1 MRSPNT
7 LAYPR
12 DRFRW
17 MEFPMRR
24 PLVALLSVAAL
35 LMTAACGDSN
45 DNPAPAAPGQ
55 PDKVNTGVIA
65 IVDVAPIYL
74 GKQKGFF
81 SKRNIDLTLT
91 TAQGGAAIVPAV
103 LSGQYQFGFSNT
115 ISLLLGKSQNAPLKV
130 VCNGNNSTG
139 VDGKDFAGLFVK
151 ADSPIKSPKD
161 LAGKTVAA
169 NTLKNIVETSVKASV
184 KKDGGDAAAV
194 KFSELPFPE
203 QQPALEAGRVDAVFL
218 VEPFQQAAVAAGLRK
233 IASSYVDAAPNLT
246 VAMYF
251 TSNQLIAS
259 KPDLVT
265 RFTEAMKESL
275 AYADAH
281 GDEVR
286 DALGTYTKISP
297 EVRAALTL
305 PKWPA
310 DINKAS
316 VESLADAAVADGL
329 IAEKPD
335 VASLLP

>member
-1 MRSPNT
+1 
-7 LAYPR
+7 
-12 DRFRW
+12 
-17 MEFPMRR
+17 MRR
-24 PLVALLSVAAL
+24 PFVVLLTVAAML
-35 LMTAACGDSN
+35 AATACGSSKKTT
-45 DNPAPAAPGQ
+45 PPAPGQ

-74 GKQKGFF
+74 GKEKGFF

-103 LSGQYQFGFSNT
+103 ISGQYQFGFSNT
-115 ISLLLGKSQNAPLKV
+115 ISLLLGASQNVPVKV

-151 ADSPIKSPKD
+151 ADSPVKSPKD

-169 NTLKNIVETSVKASV
+169 NTLKNIVDTSVRASV
-184 KKDGGDAAAV
+184 RKDGGDPAAV
-194 KFSELPFPE
+194 KFVELPFPE
-203 QQPALEAGRVDAVFL
+203 QVAALQAGRVDAIFV
-218 VEPFQQAAVAAGLRK
+218 VEPFQQAAVAAGARK

-251 TSNQLIAS
+251 TSKQLAGS
-259 KPDLVT
+259 NPDLVK

-275 AYADAH
+275 AYADSH
-281 GDEVR
+281 PDEAR
-286 DALGTYTKISP
+286 DVLATYTKITP

-310 DINKAS
+310 DINRQSVQTLTDLAS
-316 VESLADAAVADGL
+316 GDGL
-329 IAEKPD
+329 LTKKPD
-335 VASLLP
+335 ISALLP